1 MAQPSNSVF
10 DPIKYLVDRKF
21 PYFRDSEAFRMRML
35 PRPNM
40 NKPTADLLIEKY
52 KYELDCFWPEE
63 IRDLVK
69 AELAT
74 ERQEV
79 AFYEGLKWFSNPG
92 CAADFDYW
100 CKASFWTLEEAMA
113 LTLGKEP
120 RLVTSDSVKA
130 EERFSPFVQEFK
142 QRLELGRRAEIAG
155 ELPPHF
161 NSLTFMVWAKQI
173 DLSCPPEI
181 EIVITRSS
189 GTRIDWKPRYEEE
202 VATHTAV
209 KAELQSLRA
218 KAEEWT
224 ERPSWLRERDSLLK
238 LVIGMAITKYGYV
251 TTAHKNA
258 AIPKI
263 ATDLKVLGISL
274 DEDTVRRYLNEGK
287 QFIPDPDP

>member
-155 ELPPHF
+155 QLPPLF
-161 NSLTFMVWAKQI
+161 NSLTFIVWAKHI
-173 DLSCPPEI
+173 DLSCPPEM
-181 EIVITRSS
+181 EALITPSS
-189 GTRIDWKPRYEEE
+189 GSRVDWKAKYEEE
-202 VATHTAV
+202 AAAHAIA
-209 KAELQSLRA
+209 KKELEAREVITKGAGVRPVSP
-218 KAEEWT
+218 K
-224 ERPSWLRERDSLLK
+224 ERESLLK
-238 LVIGMAITKYGYV
+238 LVIGMAVEKFGYDPKASKSP
-251 TTAHKNA
+251 TTER
-258 AIPKI
+258 I
-263 ATDLKVLGISL
+263 ATALRTQGIPL
-274 DEDTVRRYLNEGK
+274 DEDTIRKYLQEGREMLSL
-287 QFIPDPDP
+287 D